1 MLLLLL
7 VEPTWAYEGS
17 PETGLCMAEE
27 KGPFVI
33 KYDSVKPHSA
43 SASLCTAARKERET
57 QRKMKERK
65 KKKQGE
71 KGEIW

>member
-1 MLLLLL
+1 
-7 VEPTWAYEGS
+7 
-17 PETGLCMAEE
+17 MAEE

-65 KKKQGE
+65 KKKQGK
-71 KGEIW
+71 KGEI